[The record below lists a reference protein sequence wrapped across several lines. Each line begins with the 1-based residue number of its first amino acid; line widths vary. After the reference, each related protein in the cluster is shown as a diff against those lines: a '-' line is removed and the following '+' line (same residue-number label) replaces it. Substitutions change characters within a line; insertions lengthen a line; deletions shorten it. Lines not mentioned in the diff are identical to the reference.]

1 MHIIRSESAGDSE
14 VTLRV
19 IAAVGLTPDGRQ
31 RQPLFESDVAA
42 TIGAKECLGRRAR
55 TATDGRAD
63 PVLRSMSAI
72 DQSYLSVRLSSIK
85 LCSADCDLPT

>member
-1 MHIIRSESAGDSE
+1 MCASDSE

-19 IAAVGLTPDGRQ
+19 IAVVGLTPDGRQ

-42 TIGAKECLGRRAR
+42 TIGAR